1 MRLCLRVVR
10 TRRLFGLFAPTLA
23 ALMGTLPAG
32 CKRVPKHQAAPR
44 EPAPPPV
51 PVVVRREEPAPRPP
65 RTAPGP
71 LPARRT
77 FGDLTVLAQP
87 VPSDG
92 QRGLRLRSQTNGA
105 LSKGSTRDWS
115 GPVVPAFVAL
125 GIGTQELFLL
135 DEVDD
140 GWLAFYRD
148 PYGAGSCD
156 LGTVVNCAF
165 TARLY
170 DLGGGLAW
178 TLPLGPLLSRPERLE
193 VQDIRYARGVLLLN
207 EACQGFSRESGG
219 KCSALVA
226 IDPVR
231 QAELWRTPP
240 LHSNNQ
246 FLVLPDA
253 DLVVCGYGF
262 SDEDSFVSL
271 VRFGDGAVLQ
281 RVKLER
287 AHESFTLEPP
297 DVLHVIIAFKD
308 EVRFAIDGLGSG
320 APRLRALP

>member
-1 MRLCLRVVR
+1 
-10 TRRLFGLFAPTLA
+10 
-23 ALMGTLPAG
+23 
-32 CKRVPKHQAAPR
+32 VPI
-44 EPAPPPV
+44 
-51 PVVVRREEPAPRPP
+51 
-65 RTAPGP
+65 
-71 LPARRT
+71 PARRVY
-77 FGDLTVLAQP
+77 GDLTVLAQP

-92 QRGLRLRSQTNGA
+92 QRGLRLRSQTNGS

-115 GPVVPAFVAL
+115 GPVVPAFVEL
-125 GIGTQELFLL
+125 GLGTQELFLL

-156 LGTVVNCAF
+156 LGTVINCAF

-170 DLGGGLAW
+170 DSGGQLAW

-193 VQDIRYARGVLLLN
+193 VQDIRYARGVLVLN
-207 EACQGFSRESGG
+207 EACQGFSREAGG

-231 QAELWRTPP
+231 QVVLWRTPP

-281 RVKLER
+281 RVKLAR
-287 AHESFTLEPP
+287 AHESFTLEAP
-297 DVLHVIIAFKD
+297 DVLHVIIAFND
-308 EVRFAIDGLGSG
+308 EVRFAVDGLGSG